1 MEEDLLFKKY
11 PYLGYSPNLIE
22 CFSIIG
28 YEENF
33 LPQIVEEFKN
43 TGKNLFSPSVL
54 SSILSNKD
62 FGIIDND
69 LIINQIFPDYPQI
82 IKISNN
88 NTKNSISQEVPK
100 TKNIIYSFI
109 IDSPDGTKKLF
120 YTCFGFIFYERYK
133 HHDINNNLFNLEEYY
148 IPKAFCIISQYSYF
162 SFSYYICNNIYNYFL
177 KQNAKMPIEIIIYNL
192 VNFIPSPL
200 NYNFNYNIFNYELDI
215 QPYNVPQLSGYPYLD
230 FDLTELF
237 NILPLNLI
245 IEIFLLT
252 VVEQSILFFSSNLE
266 ILNMVMF
273 IMYSLNYPCNN
284 STYFW
289 HIVSISK
296 NDLNEE
302 NRFIS
307 QIMTS
312 LLGVNVSY
320 DESINTFPF
329 GDYHFIVDIDKKKI
343 IFKESSN
350 VNMNL
355 KKEIEKL
362 SNLKTYFQNII
373 KDKNVNS
380 VFLKQFIENLK
391 KDLENIISKEEQINQ
406 KNKKDICF
414 FKNPFDKEKNKLIQE
429 CFYKFNINLL
439 MIFYQN
445 TNLIIGLN
453 KIKLEQKNDMIII
466 NKNEDSLNEE
476 EKYFCELFKSSSKY
490 KIYFENF
497 IDNSDSHELL
507 KIPLILSEEFINLK
521 MKSNQNKK
529 LSKISFFKII
539 DNLYTYPGNGTLNI
553 SMNSF
558 YFQFARDKLKIYFKD
573 YNDKSSDN
581 NDLKFFTFNKNILN
595 KYVFLLNNHYEKKE
609 LNDLFPSIK
618 IKKESFRLI
627 DTKTIVQTIQSELDK
642 NNLIK
647 PSNYLLYA
655 SVYVFSIFIPLY
667 SYRNLLYYL
676 DKFFI
681 CFKQIDFFLR
691 FYIYIIIQAF
701 YKYYLINNNTKKYPD
716 MKFNNIKIIIY
727 LFMNHL
733 KEEHLLPTEEMLKV
747 QNIFFTKNISI
758 KERGTFKEK
767 NINKIELFERDND
780 NELDLKNKNIFQIF
794 MKYNFGF
801 KGFYKPKQIISS
813 IMREPGNA
821 NMILKDEDR
830 NNKKRKAQ
838 MVVIKI
844 YDEIYKSELYPPKK
858 IFALTQL
865 IYKDYVK
872 NPGLSIENINIKIL
886 REILINLIQYSIEL
900 DELKIP
906 YEFFINGLY
915 LTRDLNGFNRSDSR
929 NI

>member
-733 KEEHLLPTEEMLKV
+733 KEEHILPSEEMLKI
-747 QNIFFTKNISI
+747 QNIFFSKNISI

-813 IMREPGNA
+813 IMKESGNS
-821 NMILKDEDR
+821 NMIFKDDDR
-830 NNKKRKAQ
+830 NNKKRKTQ
-838 MVVIKI
+838 IVVIKI

-858 IFALTQL
+858 IFALAQL

-872 NPGLSIENINIKIL
+872 NPGLNIENINIKIL

-915 LTRDLNGFNRSDSR
+915 LTRDLNRFNRSDSR